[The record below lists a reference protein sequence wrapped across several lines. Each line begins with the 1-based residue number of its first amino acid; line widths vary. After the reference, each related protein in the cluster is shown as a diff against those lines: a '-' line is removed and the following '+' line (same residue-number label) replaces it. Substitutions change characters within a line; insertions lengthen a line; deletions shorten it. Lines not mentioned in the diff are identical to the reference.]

1 MKKPRTGG
9 AGLLGVPW
17 GGTSDGEGAPSH
29 YLVTPL
35 AGFPCQ
41 AFCLTANPAL
51 LHSASSLRGGNLGRL
66 ETRRN
71 MPWEK
76 PEPVELPA
84 FRTDGSKEGCQ
95 PHVQCKSRDTA
106 QIGAAGDNHKSSL
119 LIATISLAY
128 RIGKTQR
135 RDVRSA
141 QPTHSA
147 RFLMGCMGC
156 PPCPRPEQHLGR
168 IR

>member
-1 MKKPRTGG
+1 MERGTPSRYLLTPR
-9 AGLLGVPW
+9 
-17 GGTSDGEGAPSH
+17 
-29 YLVTPL
+29 
-35 AGFPCQ
+35 
-41 AFCLTANPAL
+41 PAL
-51 LHSASSLRGGNLGRL
+51 PCANSCASSLWEHGNLGRL

-95 PHVQCKSRDTA
+95 PDVQCKSRDTA

-141 QPTHSA
+141 QPTAWAALHARAQNSTWDGSDERPIPLKSA
-147 RFLMGCMGC
+147 RDGSY
-156 PPCPRPEQHLGR
+156 R
-168 IR
+168 